1 MYRVLLKSLFGAA
14 TFAALC
20 APAQA
25 IEVFM
30 FRGAGDFSFVQDDLH
45 FSRGLT
51 QMAETLNAE
60 GIHAEVR
67 GFSRV
72 DNALN
77 TIRSRKPGSIAFV
90 GHSMGALA
98 SMAIAKTLKSEGY
111 NIEYMALI
119 DIPGPVGVA
128 GDNIKKV
135 ENYYSINPVY
145 GKLTNVSTHR
155 DAKNIH
161 VGGYIHNR
169 MDDAPKVQNG
179 ILSAIRAIHQ
189 REQGGYVAPTE
200 TPQVETLHVEAVSPS
215 IDTTTTASVS
225 NVVSGSATAYTH
237 VEPES
242 WRAKPSSG
250 GEQLAAPFLLPSVR
264 PQGQAA
270 PNAIRS
276 VVPSANSQSLSQENG
291 SVVSTVVDKGKSLIG
306 SASSFFQRLRSRR
319 EANADRFG
327 PASN

>member
-1 MYRVLLKSLFGAA
+1 MFRVLLSALFGALSFTA
-14 TFAALC
+14 IC
-20 APAQA
+20 GQAQA
-25 IEVFM
+25 VEVYM

-67 GFSRV
+67 GFSRI

-77 TIRSRKPGSIAFV
+77 TIRKRKPSSIAFV

-98 SMAIAKTLKSEGY
+98 SMAIAKTLRSEGY

-128 GDNIKKV
+128 GDNVKKV

-179 ILSAIRAIHQ
+179 ILSAIRTIHR
-189 REQGGYVAPTE
+189 REGGVQTAA
-200 TPQVETLHVEAVSPS
+200 TPAAASS
-215 IDTTTTASVS
+215 IDMTTTAGIPTNSQTSLQHKVAPETWREQVTP
-225 NVVSGSATAYTH
+225 VVTQ
-237 VEPES
+237 P
-242 WRAKPSSG
+242 
-250 GEQLAAPFLLPSVR
+250 AANNAPIAQPFLLPSVR
-264 PQGQAA
+264 PQGQPA
-270 PNAIRS
+270 PTSIRS
-276 VVPSANSQSLSQENG
+276 TVQPGVPAQAQEG
-291 SVVSTVVDKGKSLIG
+291 SVLSGVVNKGRSLIG
-306 SASSFFQRLRSRR
+306 SAGNFFRNLQNRR
-319 EANADRFG
+319 ASNADRFA
-327 PASN
+327 PNKN